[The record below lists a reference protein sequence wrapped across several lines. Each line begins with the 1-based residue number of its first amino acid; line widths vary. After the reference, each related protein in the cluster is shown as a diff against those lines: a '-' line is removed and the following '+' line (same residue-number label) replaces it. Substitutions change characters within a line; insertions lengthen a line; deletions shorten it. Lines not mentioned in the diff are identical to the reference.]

1 MRIAAATA
9 ASIYNGDLPPTT
21 GVFMEQAASP
31 PSPGDLHDEQV
42 VALLRSGVHA
52 QLLSAYF
59 GEPEYR
65 ELCQLARAV
74 LPNADRG
81 KVVYI
86 LPGIMGS
93 KLAAASASTTHLLW
107 LHPAAIAAGGLLE
120 LALPRSPPLRAVGV
134 MLPGYLKLKLR
145 LEAAGFAPRFYPF
158 DWRQD
163 LLQLGGELMAEIER
177 STHGSVA
184 IVAHSMGG
192 LVARA
197 ALGLDDQAR
206 IAQLIQ
212 LGVPNQGSFA
222 PVQALR
228 AVYPTVRKIA
238 ALDPQHSA
246 EQLAAAVFRTLPGLY
261 QMLPGPAAYAE
272 RNFFD
277 PRAWP
282 ADDLVP
288 DAHMLAAAAA
298 SRNRLA
304 AADERCML
312 IAGMQQETI
321 TAVANCASGL
331 EYHITRAGDGT
342 VPLSLAAWPGAR
354 TWYLEES
361 HGALAANDRVMGA
374 VIDLLQRGS
383 TDSLATRSHDTD
395 PTERRITDAEL
406 RAQVRGKV
414 RWDALSIET
423 RRCILEPLISA
434 EFALL

>member
-1 MRIAAATA
+1 MEHA
-9 ASIYNGDLPPTT
+9 AS
-21 GVFMEQAASP
+21 A
-31 PSPGDLHDEQV
+31 SPGDLHDEQV
-42 VALLRSGVHA
+42 VALLRSGAHA
-52 QLLSAYF
+52 HLLGAYF

-65 ELCQLARAV
+65 ELCQLARA
-74 LPNADRG
+74 LPEGGDAHGR
-81 KVVYI
+81 VVYI

-93 KLAAASASTTHLLW
+93 KLAAGHGSGAGVLW

-134 MLPGYLKLKLR
+134 MLPGYLKMKLR

-163 LLQLGGELMAEIER
+163 LLQLGSELLQDIER
-177 STHGSVA
+177 STDGEVA

-197 ALGLDDQAR
+197 AMAADARSR

-261 QMLPGPAAYAE
+261 QMLPGPHAYVE

-277 PRAWP
+277 PAAWP
-282 ADDLVP
+282 KDDFTP
-288 DAHMLAAAAA
+288 DARMLASALQ

-304 AADERCML
+304 AADERCSL
-312 IAGMQQETI
+312 IAGIQQETI
-321 TAVANCASGL
+321 TAVADCDSGF
-331 EYHITRAGDGT
+331 EYLITRSGDGT

-354 TWYLEES
+354 TWYLEEN
-361 HGALAANDRVMGA
+361 HGALAANDLVLSA
-374 VIDLLQRGS
+374 VIDLLQRNH
-383 TDSLATRSHDTD
+383 TDSLATSSPGSD
-395 PTERRITDAEL
+395 PAQRRVSEAEL

-414 RWDALSIET
+414 RWDTLSFDT
-423 RRCILEPLISA
+423 RRRILEPSIAA
-434 EFALL
+434 EFAAV

>member
-1 MRIAAATA
+1 
-9 ASIYNGDLPPTT
+9 
-21 GVFMEQAASP
+21 MEQAASP

-42 VALLRSGVHA
+42 VALLRSGAHA
-52 QLLSAYF
+52 QLLGAYF

-74 LPNADRG
+74 PQIDARGKTHG

-93 KLAAASASTTHLLW
+93 KLAAVYGSATNLLW

-163 LLQLGGELMAEIER
+163 LLQLGGELVQEIER
-177 STHGSVA
+177 SAHGSVA

-197 ALGLDDQAR
+197 ALALDTKAR
-206 IAQLIQ
+206 ITQLIQ

-261 QMLPGPAAYAE
+261 QMLPGPEAYAE
-272 RNFFD
+272 RNFFE
-277 PRAWP
+277 PHAWP
-282 ADDLVP
+282 ADDLMP
-288 DAHMLAAAAA
+288 DARMLGAALT
-298 SRNRLA
+298 SRKRLA
-304 AADERCML
+304 AADERCSL
-312 IAGMQQETI
+312 IAGIQQETI

-331 EYHITRAGDGT
+331 EYIITRAGDGT

-354 TWYLEES
+354 TWYLEEN
-361 HGALAANDRVMGA
+361 HGALAANDRVMDA

-383 TDSLATRSHDTD
+383 TDSLAASSPAID
-395 PTERRITDAEL
+395 PTERRITEAEL

-414 RWDALSIET
+414 RWDALSIDT
-423 RRCILEPLISA
+423 RRRILEPIVAA

>member
-1 MRIAAATA
+1 
-9 ASIYNGDLPPTT
+9 
-21 GVFMEQAASP
+21 MEQAAPPPSAP

-42 VALLRSGVHA
+42 VALLRSGAHA
-52 QLLSAYF
+52 QLLGAYF
-59 GEPEYR
+59 GELEYR
-65 ELCQLARAV
+65 ELCQLARSV
-74 LPNADRG
+74 LPNDNG
-81 KVVYI
+81 MVVYI

-93 KLAAASASTTHLLW
+93 KLAAGHGSTANVLW
-107 LHPAAIAAGGLLE
+107 LHPTAIAAGGLLE

-163 LLQLGGELMAEIER
+163 LLQQGSELVQDIER
-177 STHGSVA
+177 TTAGSVA

-197 ALGLDDQAR
+197 ALGLDAKSR

-246 EQLAAAVFRTLPGLY
+246 EQLAGSVFRTLPGLY
-261 QMLPGPAAYAE
+261 QMLPGPQAYTE

-277 PRAWP
+277 VHSWP
-282 ADDLVP
+282 TDDFTP
-288 DAHMLAAAAA
+288 DAGMLATALI

-304 AADERCML
+304 AADERCSL
-312 IAGMQQETI
+312 IAGTQQETI

-331 EYHITRAGDGT
+331 EYIITRAGDGT
-342 VPLSLAAWPGAR
+342 VPLSFAAWPGAR
-354 TWYLEES
+354 TWYLEEN
-361 HGALAANDRVMGA
+361 HGALAANDRVMDA
-374 VIDLLQRGS
+374 VIELLQRGS
-383 TDSLATRSHDTD
+383 TDKLATSNGGIDLS
-395 PTERRITDAEL
+395 ERRVTEAEL

-414 RWDALSIET
+414 RWDALSIDT
-423 RRCILEPLISA
+423 RRRILEPIVAA
-434 EFALL
+434 EFAAL